1 MVMVNKSTKKET
13 TKAAKQKFLK
23 EVKEEK
29 YAKIEKTSIRYS
41 RVGGVAQ
48 PYANSTKSI
57 VFYSVR

>member
-1 MVMVNKSTKKET
+1 MVNKTTKSET

-23 EVKEEK
+23 EVKQEK
-29 YAKIEKTSIRYS
+29 YAKVERTSIRYS

-48 PYANSTKSI
+48 PYANISKNI